1 MKTNENSDLG
11 RVLAI
16 SREAYSAVAEGMP
29 DVNRVALLDA
39 VSAALSHYNNSEK
52 PLAKCMR
59 AFRAELRRAGKPFWQ
74 KVKPH
79 FSPLIPPMEFDPEKA
94 AAHIPAIIYGNDQIC
109 AKLVNGEEKKARSMA
124 DAMKNYPGFL
134 CGEFEA
140 LTPEQFYD
148 LVFGYYP
155 KLFEEPFMEEM
166 RYKFTNK

>member
-1 MKTNENSDLG
+1 MNTNENSALG

-74 KVKPH
+74 KVKP
-79 FSPLIPPMEFDPEKA
+79 PRDNIRQRPDMRKA
-94 AAHIPAIIYGNDQIC
+94 CQRRGKESAFHG
-109 AKLVNGEEKKARSMA
+109 
-124 DAMKNYPGFL
+124 
-134 CGEFEA
+134 
-140 LTPEQFYD
+140 
-148 LVFGYYP
+148 
-155 KLFEEPFMEEM
+155 
-166 RYKFTNK
+166 